1 MGTISRY
8 SQIARSIVFTLAV
21 IIFLVYKIGDFHQL
35 APMISILSIIAI
47 LLSIPASSLTTK
59 IFALLFLV
67 TGTWLVMQKGIDPYN
82 YLYIYGDMLYLLSL
96 FAMLPFLAI
105 PLKLGRYDQSIE
117 EILFKKTRSVTSLH
131 RTISSISFLLSSIL
145 NLATIP
151 IMYYS
156 IKGAVEKIGLK
167 HTDKFMCLA
176 ILNGYAVSVA
186 WSPFSGG
193 VAIALET
200 TKVPWS
206 SVFYKLFIIGLLGLF
221 LNWLI
226 FWLIERRS
234 GSRRPEIPSDE
245 HHQTLSEM
253 ASAQE
258 SEKAVHQPFIQKT
271 IAKIW
276 QIVLVILLLISVNVG
291 LTGLWSLGL
300 VVTTS
305 ILAFPCAFLW
315 ALAIKQGTAFLGE
328 ARSYVINKMPGMADQ
343 FAIFLST
350 GFFVQALQYSG
361 YNHYVIESMLQ
372 FNHAVGSSLFL
383 LIVPLITLGFGFM
396 GMHPI
401 TAITLLAEA
410 MNPLAL
416 GISAEHLAIAL
427 VGGAVMTFSI
437 GPFSGTLNMFS
448 VIIRQGTFRIAAWN
462 LLYTLGF
469 FLFLALVLLV
479 I

>member
-1 MGTISRY
+1 M
-8 SQIARSIVFTLAV
+8 
-21 IIFLVYKIGDFHQL
+21 IFLVYKIGDFQQL
-35 APMISILSIIAI
+35 APILSILSIIAI
-47 LLSIPASSLTTK
+47 LLSVPTSGLPTK

-67 TGTWLVMQKGIDPYN
+67 TGTWLVMQKGIN
-82 YLYIYGDMLYLLSL
+82 LYTYILIYGDMLYLLSL
-96 FAMLPFLAI
+96 FAMLPLLAI
-105 PLKLGRYDQSIE
+105 PLQLGNYDQSIE
-117 EILFKKTRSVTSLH
+117 QILYKKTRSVTQLH
-131 RTISSISFLLSSIL
+131 RTISSISFLLSSFL

-156 IKGAVEKIGLK
+156 IKSAVEKIGLK
-167 HTDKFMCLA
+167 NTNKFMSLA
-176 ILNGYAVSVA
+176 IINGYAVSVA

-206 SVFYKLFIIGLLGLF
+206 SVFYKLFIIGLFGLF
-221 LNWLI
+221 LNWLM
-226 FWLIERRS
+226 FWIIDKRTGS
-234 GSRRPEIPSDE
+234 GQEENPSDK
-245 HHQTLSEM
+245 HNHAVSEM

-258 SEKAVHQPFIQKT
+258 FEEEAHQPFTQKPIT
-271 IAKIW
+271 KIL

-291 LTGLWSLGL
+291 LTSIWPLGL
-300 VVTTS
+300 VVTTT
-305 ILAFPCAFLW
+305 ILAFPFALLW
-315 ALAIKQGTAFLGE
+315 ALALKKGTAYWGE
-328 ARSYVINKMPGMADQ
+328 TKSYVINKMPGMADQ

-361 YNHYVIESMLQ
+361 YNHFVTEYILQ
-372 FNHAVGSSLFL
+372 FNHWVGSNLFL
-383 LIVPLITLGFGFM
+383 LILPLITLGFGLM

-401 TAITLLAEA
+401 TAITLLAES
-410 MNPLAL
+410 MNPSAL

-448 VIIRQGTFRIAAWN
+448 IIIRQSTFRIAAWN
-462 LLYTLGF
+462 LLYTVSF
-469 FLFLALVLLV
+469 FLFLALVLLL

>member
-1 MGTISRY
+1 MQRGINLSNY
-8 SQIARSIVFTLAV
+8 
-21 IIFLVYKIGDFHQL
+21 
-35 APMISILSIIAI
+35 IL
-47 LLSIPASSLTTK
+47 
-59 IFALLFLV
+59 
-67 TGTWLVMQKGIDPYN
+67 M
-82 YLYIYGDMLYLLSL
+82 YGDMLYLLSL
-96 FAMLPFLAI
+96 FAALPLLAI
-105 PLKLGRYDQSIE
+105 PLKLGHYDRSIEQILYKKTQSIAQ
-117 EILFKKTRSVTSLH
+117 LH
-131 RTISSISFLLSSIL
+131 RTISSISFLLSSFL

-167 HTDKFMCLA
+167 NTNKFMCLA
-176 ILNGYAVSVA
+176 IINGYAVSVA

-226 FWLIERRS
+226 FWIIDKRT
-234 GSRRPEIPSDE
+234 GSMLEKLPSDE
-245 HHQTLSEM
+245 HNHAISEM

-258 SEKAVHQPFIQKT
+258 REESHQPFT
-271 IAKIW
+271 HSPIAKIL
-276 QIVLVILLLISVNVG
+276 QIVFVILLLISVNVA
-291 LTGLWSLGL
+291 LTGIWSLGL
-300 VVTTS
+300 VVTTT
-305 ILAFPCAFLW
+305 ILAFPCALLW
-315 ALAIKQGTAFLGE
+315 ALALKKGRAYWGE
-328 ARSYVINKMPGMADQ
+328 TKAYVINKMPGMADQ

-361 YNHYVIESMLQ
+361 YNHLVTEYILQ
-372 FNHAVGSSLFL
+372 FNHWVGSSLFL
-383 LIVPLITLGFGFM
+383 LILPLITLGFGLM

-401 TAITLLAEA
+401 TAITLLAES
-410 MNPLAL
+410 MNPPAL

-448 VIIRQGTFRIAAWN
+448 IIIRQSTFRIAAWN
-462 LLYTLGF
+462 LLYTVSF
-469 FLFLALVLLV
+469 FLFLALVLLL